1 MTDTCASCHRD
12 RPIATRG
19 LCDACRS
26 RCRRDHTIGGWGQ
39 VRADRAAEY
48 AAWRRAGASVT
59 SAAVYAGVSER
70 TGWRYE
76 ADLRTS
82 PRRDGVNEDQRR
94 EEPK

>member
-1 MTDTCASCHRD
+1 MTDTCASCLRV

-26 RCRRDHTIGGWGQ
+26 RCRRDHTIGEWGQ
-39 VRADRAAEY
+39 TRGDRAAEY
-48 AAWRRAGASVT
+48 AAWRRAGASVA

-76 ADLRTS
+76 ADLRRPTS
-82 PRRDGVNEDQRR
+82 RRAA
-94 EEPK
+94 